1 MSHFQSSAHSA
12 LPPVGR
18 HLRTKD
24 AAAFLG
30 IAPATLRNWRALR
43 IGPPAR
49 KLSGRLV
56 VYRLDDLHAFMAARE
71 ATVATH
77 NAPASNAGA
86 CGEG

>member
-1 MSHFQSSAHSA
+1 MSQLSPSV

-18 HLRTKD
+18 HLRTKE

-30 IAPATLRNWRALR
+30 IAPATLRNWKALR

-56 VYRLDDLHAFMAARE
+56 VYSLDDLHAFMAQRE
-71 ATVATH
+71 AQAATH
-77 NAPASNAGA
+77 NAPASQAEA

>member
-1 MSHFQSSAHSA
+1 MTVTQYV
-12 LPPVGR
+12 PPVGR
-18 HLRTKD
+18 HLCTKD

-30 IAPATLRNWRALR
+30 VRPQTLRNWKALR

-56 VYRLDDLHAFMAARE
+56 VYSLDDLHAFMAQRE
-71 ATVATH
+71 AQTATH
-77 NAPASNAGA
+77 NAPASQAGA

>member
-1 MSHFQSSAHSA
+1 MMATTYV
-12 LPPVGR
+12 PPVGR

-30 IAPATLRNWRALR
+30 IAPQTLRNWKAQR

-56 VYRLDDLHAFMAARE
+56 VYSLDDLHAFMAARE
-71 ATVATH
+71 ATVAMH
-77 NAPASNAGA
+77 NAPACEAEALG
-86 CGEG
+86 GVE